1 LGSFHV
7 GCNEAVVLLGYK
19 RIYFVFKL
27 LPSTCGTR
35 EILWLMQIPPH
46 LPYHS
51 VGFRR
56 LRRIVNEAYLTS
68 FINSLYPHTLRVDE
82 EWNSRGLSVED
93 FRVTLKGALAEVV
106 SSREKLAS
114 FELLRN
120 VTEEEEEKFLLSLSL
135 KRQGDMVVSKR
146 KRQPSNLH
154 KEATPTQLGQEMLR
168 KMDERVSS
176 FITSNPSVLP
186 IVNEIEVR
194 VLALYPVGGYI
205 VLDTPFE
212 LFLARGVAQFYGF
225 ISHTRSSSGN
235 DEEPGRFVL
244 FLERG
249 NIDTNKSPPVYLTSI
264 LSSNMESAFR

>member
-1 LGSFHV
+1 
-7 GCNEAVVLLGYK
+7 
-19 RIYFVFKL
+19 
-27 LPSTCGTR
+27 
-35 EILWLMQIPPH
+35 MQIPPH